1 MFRDVVNKGVWK
13 IRGMVE
19 NTGSQWKTWG
29 LSEKLRETIISR
41 NYEFSSLKWEVEFIL
56 LFQIAIKINSASR
69 LGTEPVFRS

>member
-29 LSEKLRETIISR
+29 LSERLRETIISR
-41 NYEFSSLKWEVEFIL
+41 NYELSSLK
-56 LFQIAIKINSASR
+56 
-69 LGTEPVFRS
+69 